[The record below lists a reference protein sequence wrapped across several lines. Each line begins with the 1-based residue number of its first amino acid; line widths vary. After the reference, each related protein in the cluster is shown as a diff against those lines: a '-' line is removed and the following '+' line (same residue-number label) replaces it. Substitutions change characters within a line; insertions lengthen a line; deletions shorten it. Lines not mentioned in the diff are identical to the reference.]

1 MAFLGL
7 QHLNYITIILS
18 AGVDIRAG
26 NSLVQN
32 SQCVGV
38 PASNHELHAQ

>member
-32 SQCVGV
+32 SWCAGV
-38 PASNHELHAQ
+38 PAINHELHAQ